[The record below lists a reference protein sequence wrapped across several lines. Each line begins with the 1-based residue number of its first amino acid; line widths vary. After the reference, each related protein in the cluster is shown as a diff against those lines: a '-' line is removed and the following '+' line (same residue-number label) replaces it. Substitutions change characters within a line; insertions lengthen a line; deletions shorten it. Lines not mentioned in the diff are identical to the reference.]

1 MGATTLRQVLYVS
14 SAVEPMTKTEIDEIL
29 EQARRQ
35 NALTG
40 ITGVLF
46 YLEGNFLQLLEG
58 EDPALEQTFQ
68 RIKADTRHRNL
79 IQLWNEDITERSFA
93 DWAMGFRLIT
103 VEDMRNTPELF
114 AAVDGQWQ
122 LRREADLDKRL
133 KIFFDTFLRVNES
146 RGY

>member
-14 SAVEPMTKTEIDEIL
+14 SAVEPMTKKEIDEIL
-29 EQARRQ
+29 EQARWQ

-68 RIKADTRHRNL
+68 RIKVDTRHRNL

-93 DWAMGFRLIT
+93 DWEMGFRLIT
-103 VEDMRNTPELF
+103 AEDMRNTPELF
-114 AAVDGQWQ
+114 ATVDGQWQ
-122 LRREADLDKRL
+122 LRQEADLDKRL